1 MSGNRK
7 ARHLGVT
14 FCLVSEH
21 VASTADPIRL
31 ARLAMNGEVVV
42 VAGLIALAVGQ
53 EIVIVH
59 PRGHASVALSL
70 LLFGGPLMY
79 LLAQAWYL
87 RVVRGQLPRVQLAGA
102 GALILAGT
110 VSPFDAAVRRFGADD
125 EPPRGSGGHIP
136 SAGDLGR
143 DSVTG
148 RWSVSSGVRRWPR
161 WTPVGRV
168 AAAH

>member
-1 MSGNRK
+1 MWILYFGGSDR
-7 ARHLGVT
+7 
-14 FCLVSEH
+14 LVSEH
-21 VASTADPIRL
+21 VASTADPIRS

-87 RVVRGQLPRVQLAGA
+87 RVVRGPLPRVQLAGA
-102 GALILAGT
+102 GALILAGA
-110 VSPFDAAVRRFGADD
+110 VSPLMLPYAALALMT
-125 EPPRGSGGHIP
+125 SLLAAL
-136 SAGDLGR
+136 AGTSLR
-143 DSVTG
+143 QATSV
-148 RWSVSSGVRRWPR
+148 
-161 WTPVGRV
+161 
-168 AAAH
+168 AIA